1 MQKSLFIHDQQAGF
15 PNEHSTAQ
23 ALINFIYLM
32 KGGTDTSK
40 IVYGTK
46 NEHLKTL
53 INKLF

>member
-32 KGGTDTSK
+32 KGRTDTSK